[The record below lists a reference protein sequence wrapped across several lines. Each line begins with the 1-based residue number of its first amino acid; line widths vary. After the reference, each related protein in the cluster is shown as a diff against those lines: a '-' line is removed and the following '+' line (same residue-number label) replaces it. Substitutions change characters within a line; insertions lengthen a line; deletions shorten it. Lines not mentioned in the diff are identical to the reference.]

1 VTPLTP
7 SLPGYRDVE
16 LIAHGTTSLVFRAVQ
31 ERLDRTVAIKLLLVD
46 QADTTREAASRELA
60 TMVRLSAQPHIV
72 GVIDTGTTADG
83 RPYTVM
89 EFCEGGSYA
98 QILAGRGPLPV
109 DEVVEVGTAIGE
121 ALHAAHQAGVIHR
134 DVKPSNILRSRFGP
148 ALADFGIARAPDEL
162 SGTLTREMMTP
173 HHASPEALL
182 HQAQSAPSD
191 VYSLASTMWTLL
203 TGHPPFAGPSRPALD
218 LLAFRDRVLNEQL
231 PVMPR
236 KDVPAWL
243 VAEVSRAMSKLP
255 AQRHGSAREF
265 ADALRRGALGL
276 GQPTTQAVPRD
287 LPTTPTAAAPA
298 PLIAGPIVHEPG
310 LPPAAWPVWGPPPGA
325 AMPPPATTPAS
336 HSTPSPAAPS
346 PSSPPPPP
354 PPVPVTSLAEDPDG
368 GWAGA
373 LPMVAPAPPPPRP
386 APAERPRA
394 DFRPPPPPPPRR
406 RGAVV
411 GVLLGI
417 AVLAVIA
424 GAVALAWGGLGRGAG
439 PDPAAAATA
448 VSSAPA
454 PSGTR
459 FVSPAASG
467 APLNVTL
474 TDNRTSV
481 TLTWTD
487 PTGTGTVPIA
497 ISVRTSDNEYL
508 DLVTPALGRTSAK
521 VSRLDPKVNYCFYL
535 TAIYSSEQ
543 LAPAA
548 PVCTHR

>member
-7 SLPGYRDVE
+7 TLPGYRDVE

-46 QADTTREAASRELA
+46 QAATSREAASRELA

-98 QILAGRGPLPV
+98 QILAERGPLPV
-109 DEVVEVGTAIGE
+109 DEVVEVGTTIGE

-203 TGHPPFAGPSRPALD
+203 TGHPPFAGPSRPTLD
-218 LLAFRDRVLNEQL
+218 LLAFRDRVLNERL
-231 PVMPR
+231 PEMPR
-236 KDVPAWL
+236 RDAPAWL
-243 VAEVSRAMSKLP
+243 VAELSRAMSKLP

-276 GQPTTQAVPRD
+276 
-287 LPTTPTAAAPA
+287 APA
-298 PLIAGPIVHEPG
+298 PASPVAPRPITTEEPVRPSPAPQPIVHEPG
-310 LPPAAWPVWGPPPGA
+310 LPPAAWPVWGPPP
-325 AMPPPATTPAS
+325 PPAPPTPAS
-336 HSTPSPAAPS
+336 
-346 PSSPPPPP
+346 
-354 PPVPVTSLAEDPDG
+354 PPVSPLAVPQPSPVTSLAEDPDG

-373 LPMVAPAPPPPRP
+373 LPLAPPLPPRP
-386 APAERPRA
+386 APTERPRTPAERPRPPA
-394 DFRPPPPPPPRR
+394 DFRRVPPPPPRR
-406 RGAVV
+406 RGALV
-411 GVLLGI
+411 GVLLGC
-417 AVLAVIA
+417 AVLAVIV
-424 GAVALAWGGLGRGAG
+424 GAVALVWGGLGRGAG
-439 PDPAAAATA
+439 PDPAAAATGPA
-448 VSSAPA
+448 DPDVSRPA

-467 APLNVTL
+467 APANVTL

-481 TLTWTD
+481 TLHWTD

-497 ISVRTSDNEYL
+497 ISVRTSDGEYL
-508 DLVTPALGRTSAK
+508 DLVTPAPGRTSAK
-521 VSRLDPKVNYCFYL
+521 VSRLNPKVNYCFYL